1 MPASPPD
8 SNYTRFSA
16 KDDDSDSD
24 IEEARQAAVKAS
36 KRAKVPDLDGVRFCR
51 VCSDFL
57 PLGRFPRGKRRYTCK
72 QHLWQRTGSKSRKR
86 LLKKPRKQLLARLWA
101 LARRDS
107 KVLGQSMS
115 LKQADI
121 DTLLD
126 KLEDFSAEVAVM
138 PIDLTMPVTKENTM
152 LVSKHARR
160 QIMDCLR
167 RNPIT
172 DNLALTSS
180 LLEEIRQR

>member
-1 MPASPPD
+1 MP
-8 SNYTRFSA
+8 
-16 KDDDSDSD
+16 
-24 IEEARQAAVKAS
+24 
-36 KRAKVPDLDGVRFCR
+36 
-51 VCSDFL
+51 
-57 PLGRFPRGKRRYTCK
+57 
-72 QHLWQRTGSKSRKR
+72 
-86 LLKKPRKQLLARLWA
+86 
-101 LARRDS
+101 
-107 KVLGQSMS
+107 

-126 KLEDFSAEVAVM
+126 KLEDVSAEVAVM

-180 LLEEIRQR
+180 LLE